1 MGLILSLIM
10 GLIVGVITG
19 FLMKSN
25 YPWYIDIIL
34 GIIGA
39 IVGGWLS
46 SLLFGVDLTTGFNLT
61 TLVVSVIGAVI
72 VVALYRL
79 ITRRSVV
86 R

>member
-1 MGLILSLIM
+1 MGLILSLVM

-19 FLMKSN
+19 FVMKSN

-34 GIIGA
+34 GIIGS
-39 IVGGWLS
+39 IIGGWLS
-46 SLLFGVDLTTGFNLT
+46 SLIFGVDLTTGFNLT
-61 TLVVSVIGAVI
+61 TLVVSVVGAVI

-79 ITRRSVV
+79 ITRRSVT

>member
-1 MGLILSLIM
+1 MGLILSLVM
-10 GLIVGVITG
+10 GLIVGIITG
-19 FLMKSN
+19 FLMKSD

-34 GIIGA
+34 GIIGS

-61 TLVVSVIGAVI
+61 TLIVSVIGAVI
-72 VVALYRL
+72 VVVLYRM
-79 ITRRSVV
+79 ITRRPVM